1 MGEKIN
7 SGRQKKDVNIEY
19 EWMKDIIKDLE
30 TAGSGAGAN
39 KKLAPEV
46 RISQASFYNMKA
58 GKLDNLNV
66 GLIEK
71 MCQLLQCQPSDL
83 FRGWKVNLQE
93 DLKAPKLEQLGDK
106 YKHE

>member
-39 KKLAPEV
+39 MILAPEV

-71 MCQLLQCQPSDL
+71 MCQLLHCQPSKL
-83 FRGWKVNLQE
+83 FQGWEVELNEELA
-93 DLKAPKLEQLGDK
+93 APKLSELGDK
-106 YKHE
+106 YK